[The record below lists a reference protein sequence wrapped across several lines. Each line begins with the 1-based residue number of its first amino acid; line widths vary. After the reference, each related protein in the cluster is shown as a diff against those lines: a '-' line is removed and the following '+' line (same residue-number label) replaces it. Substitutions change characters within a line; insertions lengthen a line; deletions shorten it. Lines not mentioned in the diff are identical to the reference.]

1 MTFSS
6 LPDDN
11 SSFLYRV
18 RDCDAHLAAY
28 ALEVIGTKPKQNLTV
43 KITGIDESFSL
54 SSPIVGLMYRVLEEV
69 AQGHAVGV
77 VSLEGDLDVQEAA
90 GLLNVSEAYV
100 YQLLERGVLE
110 YSTDLGYRR
119 PLLKAVLEYKSK
131 VRIKVEHLP

>member
-1 MTFSS
+1 MTYSS

-28 ALEVIGTKPKQNLTV
+28 ALDLIGTKPKQNLTV
-43 KITGIDESFSL
+43 TIAGMDEPFSL

-77 VSLEGDLDVQEAA
+77 VSLEGDLSIQEAA
-90 GLLNVSEAYV
+90 GLLNVAEAHV
-100 YQLLERGVLE
+100 NELLERGALP
-110 YSTDLGYRR
+110 YSIDLGYRR
-119 PLLKAVLEYKSK
+119 PLLKGVLEYKTK
-131 VRIKVEHLP
+131 LLVKIDRLP